1 MDSLLHDLSSIQR
14 HMDENSSKCKKDKGN
29 KSGKYQAE
37 NTTHFSRGPTVRCML
52 QHFRVCHHD
61 ADYEDDHDAD
71 YTDDHGADYIDDH
84 DADYTDDHDADY
96 Q

>member
-37 NTTHFSRGPTVRCML
+37 NTTHFSRGQTVRCML
-52 QHFRVCHHD
+52 QHFRVNHYD
-61 ADYEDDHDAD
+61 ADYDEDDHEYDYKDGYDHDAD
-71 YTDDHGADYIDDH
+71 HK
-84 DADYTDDHDADY
+84 DDHDADY